1 MKFGVFSKLDLIFI
15 TALSIHNNNNAT
27 KNIFRT
33 TSLELDLACFL
44 PNLQLKTVVWKILNT
59 LQTQTHHHSK
69 MTMYYLLFFSKIILK
84 TIHSLPFLFPS
95 HIRRWRV
102 LSDVLKKKKESK
114 AEKTDTSHL
123 LVST

>member
-69 MTMYYLLFFSKIILK
+69 MTMYYLLFFLRS
-84 TIHSLPFLFPS
+84 F
-95 HIRRWRV
+95 
-102 LSDVLKKKKESK
+102 
-114 AEKTDTSHL
+114 
-123 LVST
+123 